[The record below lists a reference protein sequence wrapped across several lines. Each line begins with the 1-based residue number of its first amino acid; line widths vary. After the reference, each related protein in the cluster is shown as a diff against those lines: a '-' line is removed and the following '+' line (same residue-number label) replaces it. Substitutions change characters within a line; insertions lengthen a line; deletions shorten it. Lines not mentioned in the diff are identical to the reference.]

1 MNAATRVRVLV
12 VASIFASCFGTM
24 TCAQHDLAAIRE
36 FRERYLPALE
46 EIEAHY
52 SQITCSAGMGA
63 VTKDQ
68 PSRAHFTYAANGK
81 YFRMVI
87 SNPQASD
94 KVPTGTAFVRTPDD
108 VVFHLSQFP
117 DSKEWIVERGG
128 LPDSVLFS
136 LRMETFPAFCPYYIG
151 PWRIAELLKNP
162 DFRLISV
169 INSVDTLGKK
179 VRVEWECLFKERR
192 GEQELTTRGA
202 GWFEVRPEMKW
213 VMTAYELGYNPG
225 EAGFFCY
232 RATVEYSSSSAG
244 VPSVTAAEYWRELGP
259 ARVRDNIHVFSS
271 VEMKHIVLPMS
282 DFTLNSFGIGG
293 VPMRRYW
300 LVRSVLVLAVL
311 LVSGVVFHFL
321 GEWRRHRDGQAMTTS
336 Q

>member
-1 MNAATRVRVLV
+1 MDTPTCVRVMIAGCV
-12 VASIFASCFGTM
+12 FALCSNGM
-24 TCAQHDLAAIRE
+24 TLAQHDLVAIRA
-36 FRERYLPALE
+36 FRKQYSAALE
-46 EIEAHY
+46 EIETHY
-52 SQITCSAGMGA
+52 SQIRCSAD
-63 VTKDQ
+63 TRTISQDQ

-81 YFRMVI
+81 SFRMVI

-169 INSVDTLGKK
+169 TNSVDALGKK
-179 VRVEWECLFKERR
+179 VHVEWECLFKERR
-192 GEQELTTRGA
+192 GEQDITTRGA